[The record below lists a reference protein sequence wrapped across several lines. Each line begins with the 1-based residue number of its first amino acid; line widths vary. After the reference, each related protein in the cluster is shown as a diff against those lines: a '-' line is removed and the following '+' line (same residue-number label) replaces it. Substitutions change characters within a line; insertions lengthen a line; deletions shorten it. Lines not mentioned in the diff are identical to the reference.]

1 MNKALIICLL
11 FCGNLAAQNVSTPE
25 VYLIDNQYIFSS
37 AWAGIGRTYKF
48 RGITVSRLTEVE
60 DAPATFMATLSG
72 RIVSRSGVG
81 AIIESDVNGF
91 TRILKA
97 TGSYAY
103 HLTLNDDENEF
114 LSFGMSVRYS
124 NFFIDTS
131 QFIDGQDDPAIG
143 ENQDFSEVNFDTG
156 ILYRRKHLFIN
167 LNIAD
172 IIERKDEF
180 TDNEPLWVP
189 TLSFYSGYTFLQRNK
204 WQIEPSFRY
213 QVFYA
218 DSRSELDLNLKLEK
232 EQYDMN
238 YWGAMVLK
246 LQPDE
251 AFRGISL
258 TPLVGLKYGRMY
270 FSYGYQ
276 IGLDELSND
285 MNLNRHMFSIGF
297 DFINL
302 SIENK
307 CLL

>member
-1 MNKALIICLL
+1 MNKAVIICFLS
-11 FCGNLAAQNVSTPE
+11 CGILSAQNLSTPE

-37 AWAGIGRTYKF
+37 AWAGIGTTYKF
-48 RGITVSRLTEVE
+48 RGITESRLTEVE
-60 DAPATFMATLSG
+60 NAPVTFIATLSG
-72 RIVSRSGVG
+72 RIVGRSGIG
-81 AIIESDVNGF
+81 LIIENDVNGF
-91 TRILKA
+91 THIIKA

-103 HLTLNDDENEF
+103 HLTLNDDNNEF
-114 LSFGMSVRYS
+114 LSFGLSARYS
-124 NFFIDTS
+124 AFYIDTS

-143 ENQDFSEVNFDTG
+143 ENQNINEVNFDTG
-156 ILYRRKHLFIN
+156 ILYRRKQLFIN
-167 LNIAD
+167 LNITD
-172 IIERKDEF
+172 IIERKDRF

-189 TLSFYSGYTFLQRNK
+189 SLSFYSGYIFKQRNK

-213 QVFYA
+213 QLFYA
-218 DSRSELDLNLKLEK
+218 DSRSELDLNLKLQK

-238 YWGAMVLK
+238 YWGALVFK

-270 FSYGYQ
+270 YSYGYQ
-276 IGLDELSND
+276 IGLDELGTN

-302 SIENK
+302 SLENK

>member
-1 MNKALIICLL
+1 MKKAVIICFLSFGIL
-11 FCGNLAAQNVSTPE
+11 SAQNLPTPE

-37 AWAGIGRTYKF
+37 AWAGIGSTYKF
-48 RGITVSRLTEVE
+48 RGLTQSRLTEVE
-60 DAPATFMATLSG
+60 DAPITFIATLSG
-72 RIVSRSGVG
+72 RIVGRSGVG
-81 AIIESDVNGF
+81 LIIENDINGF
-91 TRILKA
+91 TNIIKA

-103 HLTLNDDENEF
+103 HLTLNDDKNEF

-124 NFFIDTS
+124 SFYIDTS

-143 ENQDFSEVNFDTG
+143 ENQNINEINFDTG
-156 ILYRRKHLFIN
+156 ILYRRKQLFIN

-172 IIERKDEF
+172 IIERKDQF
-180 TDNEPLWVP
+180 TENEPLWVP
-189 TLSFYSGYTFLQRNK
+189 TLSVYSGYTFKQRNK

-218 DSRSELDLNLKLEK
+218 DSRSELDLNLKFQK
-232 EQYDMN
+232 DQYDNN
-238 YWGAMVLK
+238 YWGAVVLK

-276 IGLDELSND
+276 IGLEEISTD